1 MKAAART
8 NSVRVMHDE
17 RSLVAL
23 SRTECVALLNDA
35 KIGRAVFTER
45 ALPAVLPVTF
55 VVYGDAIVIATSA
68 GTRLAAA
75 AHRGVLAF
83 EVDEIDPDRRTG
95 WSVVVTGLP
104 DLVTDPLERARVKAV
119 LSPWAPGAHDVY
131 IRLPLTVLTGRC
143 IQADGSS
150 AAAGA

>member
-1 MKAAART
+1 
-8 NSVRVMHDE
+8 MHDE

-23 SRTECVALLNDA
+23 SRRECVALLGNA

-55 VVYGDAIVIATSA
+55 VVHDNAIVMATSA

-75 AHRGVLAF
+75 AHRGLLAF
-83 EVDEIDPDRRTG
+83 EVDDINPDTRTG

-104 DLVTDPLERARVKAV
+104 DLVTDPLERAGIEAV
-119 LSPWAPGAHDVY
+119 LAPWAPGTHDVY

-143 IQADGSS
+143 IQTEGEP
-150 AAAGA
+150 AAADA